1 MARASLI
8 LPAEVLA
15 RVGLALVESATPADI
30 ADLPPRLRD
39 QLVEWARVTCN
50 YYSKRDKE

>member
-39 QLVEWARVTCN
+39 ELVEWARETCN